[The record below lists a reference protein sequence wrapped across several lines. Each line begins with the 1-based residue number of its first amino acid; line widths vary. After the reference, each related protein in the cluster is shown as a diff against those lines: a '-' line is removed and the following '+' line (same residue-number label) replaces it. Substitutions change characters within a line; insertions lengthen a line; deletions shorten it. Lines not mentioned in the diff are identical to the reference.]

1 MGWCKECVTTQKV
14 NVLSFLPSFI
24 SLSVSRVVLSL
35 FQSQFSKQR
44 YLLSS
49 HSISSIPSF
58 PSDHPVD
65 AYVFFA
71 IFLSLPTFHFSFHAI
86 SCSIRQFTSKIWPIK
101 LHFLLFILCTLLLS
115 SLNIRNVS
123 SFPTQL
129 NELSFSVRLENHISH
144 LSIYFYLIFCVFK
157 LQHQTNHLLQ
167 FSSLLVSFEKL
178 RLICFWK

>member
-1 MGWCKECVTTQKV
+1 MFVP
-14 NVLSFLPSFI
+14 SFIHSFI

-44 YLLSS
+44 YLLFS

-71 IFLSLPTFHFSFHAI
+71 IFLSLLNFRISFHAI
-86 SCSIRQFTSKIWPIK
+86 SCSIRQFQSKMWPMK

-115 SLNIRNVS
+115 SLTLCNVS

-129 NELSFSVRLENHISH
+129 NKLSFSVRLENHISN
-144 LSIYFYLIFCVFK
+144 LSIYFYLISDVFK
-157 LQHQTNHLLQ
+157 FQHHTNHLLQ

-178 RLICFWK
+178 SLICFWK